1 MIVGLL
7 TAAGLSKRLAGI
19 LAPILTIGVVLLLLW
34 ALWARGE
41 RLEEQR
47 DEARNELALADARIV
62 LLEAD
67 AALKE
72 TAAEE
77 RQADT
82 AATVKM
88 EKELVDA
95 IATVPDTQPDAV
107 RIALGCQRLRRAG
120 RLSADLPVVCRPGT
134 GT

>member
-1 MIVGLL
+1 MPFNPFSAL
-7 TAAGLSKRLAGI
+7 TSKIFGAAALA
-19 LAPILTIGVVLLLLW
+19 LLLAAAFLW
-34 ALWARGE
+34 WRLDAKSEALV
-41 RLEEQR
+41 
-47 DEARNELALADARIV
+47 EAKADLAQADARIV

-82 AATVKM
+82 AATVKL

-95 IATVPDTQPDAV
+95 IASVPDTQPDTV
-107 RIALGCQRLRRAG
+107 RIALGCERLRRAG
-120 RLSADLPVVCRPGT
+120 RLYTDLPLVCRPGT
-134 GT
+134 GS